1 MGHADRAWP
10 LFPTCCKGGAAL
22 SFMRFAPLTHLPKA
36 ALGVAKEILRH
47 LLQRPVVGVL
57 VAAQTDDGRWLLIR
71 RADTGHWALPGGT
84 VEWGETLRA
93 TVLRELDE
101 EAGVSQATLVEVTGV
116 YSKPDR
122 DPRFHAVSVVVS
134 ARIDPPSK
142 QPKNPL
148 EILEARLFHEHEIP
162 SGLSMQMDDIFAAA
176 RRGGRTELE

>member
-1 MGHADRAWP
+1 MP
-10 LFPTCCKGGAAL
+10 
-22 SFMRFAPLTHLPKA
+22 FAPLTHLPKA
-36 ALGVAKEILRH
+36 VVGVAKEILRH
-47 LLQRPVVGVL
+47 LLRRPVVGVL
-57 VAAQTDDGRWLLIR
+57 VAARTDDGRWLLVR

-101 EAGVSQATLVEVTGV
+101 EAGVEHVTIGDVTGV
-116 YSKPDR
+116 YSKADR

-134 ARIDPPSK
+134 ARIEPPSK
-142 QPKNPL
+142 SPKNPL
-148 EILEARLFHEHEIP
+148 EIREARLFHEDEIP